1 MGFTKT
7 KHEGGRFRFEIKDK
21 DQKIAD
27 SYGNKQ
33 EKREVELMSSSSAST
48 LDIACLPDTRKGCT
62 GAGSVHHIAWRTPT
76 DESQIMMR
84 KEIVKT
90 GLDATPVIDRR
101 YFHSVYF
108 RGPGGVLFEIATDPP
123 GFTVDQKE
131 NDLGQ
136 KLLLPKWLEPNRRYL
151 ESVLPKVK
159 TPSLEE
165 FSSSIGKNHK
175 TG

>member
-1 MGFTKT
+1 MGFSKT
-7 KHEGGRFRFEIKDK
+7 KHEGGRFRFEVKDK

-33 EKREVELMSSSSAST
+33 ERKDKELMSSSSPST
-48 LDIACLPDTRKGCT
+48 LDIACLPDTRRGSM

-76 DESQIMMR
+76 DESQTMVR

-90 GLDATPVIDRR
+90 GLDATPVIERT

-108 RGPGGVLFEIATDPP
+108 REPGGVLFEIATDPP
-123 GFTVDQKE
+123 GFTIDQKE
-131 NDLGQ
+131 GDLGQ
-136 KLLLPKWLEPNRRYL
+136 KLLLPEWLEPNRKYL
-151 ESVLPKVK
+151 ESVFPKVK
-159 TPSLEE
+159 TPSLGE
-165 FSSSIGKNHK
+165 FSSTNGRNNK